1 MWIRNH
7 VRGSFQDQFDV
18 ICGLVEM
25 IEDNVI
31 T

>member
-7 VRGSFQDQFDV
+7 VTGSIQDQIDV

-25 IEDNVI
+25 IEDNVM